1 MATFPMKFKPE
12 GVKATKS
19 AIKGLNTAT
28 KGLTTSLAK
37 IGVAV
42 VGAKKLY
49 DAISG
54 SIELAG
60 KSQGVTQAF
69 NNMGKAI
76 GFTDQSLGKL
86 SQAVDGTVNSVDL
99 MTQANNAMLL
109 GIADSDEQMAELF
122 DTAQR
127 LAKAVGEDAKFGIDS
142 LVTGMGRQSKLML
155 DNLGIIVD
163 TNKAYEDHAKALGKS
178 ASELTDAEKKTA
190 FNNATL
196 AEAKKL
202 VEGLGEEQLT
212 MTDRIAKAKA
222 QFQNLGVTLGT
233 ELMPIVNS
241 SLDLFSD
248 FANKAVEALDFVK
261 QIDWE
266 ATKTTFLEN
275 WEVVANALPKVFLIV
290 LEFIVE
296 KGKTIIPKLFTFLTD
311 TVFPWFMEQ
320 LGKVWDPL
328 FIGLQ
333 IAGQYVMIG
342 IKKMWNMIKQDFV
355 DGTNVM
361 IGAYNYVAEAIG
373 ANPIQLLGDVDDSN
387 LDKHR
392 EKIAELKEEM
402 VATDLG
408 GALFGGSEDEDRI
421 DTLNELGENIK
432 NVITD
437 VGQTIVQVKAET
449 NPNNPTASL
458 LDGGAS
464 VSEGEINK
472 NQANANKDS
481 ANKKKKIKEDKKLA
495 KEALENLKKN
505 FDDSAKEFHEF
516 NEFQK
521 ALKAREILM
530 AIPASVTK
538 AYEAGLVPP
547 GPFAMARASIYA
559 GMALS
564 AQMAQLKQLKKAEI
578 GYDGLVTSPT
588 MFLAGEGNKAERVS
602 VTPLNA
608 PNIRGPRGSSNGSP
622 INISFS
628 GNVMDEDYIKEHA
641 IPMIKDA
648 IRQGETLE

>member
-1 MATFPMKFKPE
+1 M
-12 GVKATKS
+12 S
-19 AIKGLNTAT
+19 
-28 KGLTTSLAK
+28 
-37 IGVAV
+37 
-42 VGAKKLY
+42 
-49 DAISG
+49 
-54 SIELAG
+54 
-60 KSQGVTQAF
+60 
-69 NNMGKAI
+69 
-76 GFTDQSLGKL
+76 
-86 SQAVDGTVNSVDL
+86 
-99 MTQANNAMLL
+99 
-109 GIADSDEQMAELF
+109 
-122 DTAQR
+122 
-127 LAKAVGEDAKFGIDS
+127 
-142 LVTGMGRQSKLML
+142 
-155 DNLGIIVD
+155 
-163 TNKAYEDHAKALGKS
+163 
-178 ASELTDAEKKTA
+178 
-190 FNNATL
+190 
-196 AEAKKL
+196 
-202 VEGLGEEQLT
+202 
-212 MTDRIAKAKA
+212 
-222 QFQNLGVTLGT
+222 
-233 ELMPIVNS
+233 
-241 SLDLFSD
+241 
-248 FANKAVEALDFVK
+248 EALDFVK

-464 VSEGEINK
+464 VSESEIN
-472 NQANANKDS
+472 
-481 ANKKKKIKEDKKLA
+481 
-495 KEALENLKKN
+495 
-505 FDDSAKEFHEF
+505 
-516 NEFQK
+516 
-521 ALKAREILM
+521 
-530 AIPASVTK
+530 
-538 AYEAGLVPP
+538 
-547 GPFAMARASIYA
+547 
-559 GMALS
+559 
-564 AQMAQLKQLKKAEI
+564 
-578 GYDGLVTSPT
+578 
-588 MFLAGEGNKAERVS
+588 
-602 VTPLNA
+602 
-608 PNIRGPRGSSNGSP
+608 
-622 INISFS
+622 
-628 GNVMDEDYIKEHA
+628 
-641 IPMIKDA
+641 
-648 IRQGETLE
+648 